1 MSKVILVGVV
11 FAYLP
16 LAEKELLEINNSG
29 VDYAII
35 DQLITWLWN
44 EIAFWDF
51 EEIKI
56 AVEDIKSGEAI
67 PSIAVAN
74 DKAFLYLEWK

>member
-1 MSKVILVGVV
+1 MNKVILVGVI
-11 FAYLP
+11 FAQLS
-16 LAEKELLEINNSG
+16 LAEKELLELNNSG

-35 DQLITWLWN
+35 DQLVAWLWN

-56 AVEDIKSGEAI
+56 AVEDIKSGAAI
-67 PSIAVAN
+67 HRIIVVN
-74 DKAFLYLEWK
+74 DNAMLHIELQ